1 MRYGTG
7 TLAAPAAVLA
17 ALALA
22 VVCARSTKAPEGV
35 LFKDDLAYL
44 EANTG
49 VVVLSSADG
58 QSRVAVSPALQGR
71 VLTSTASGPDGPSL
85 GWINREAI
93 AKGAINP
100 HMNAFG
106 GEDRFWL
113 GPEGGQ
119 FSIFFKEKDPFDLE
133 HWFTPPP
140 VNSEAFAVVSQ
151 STDRITFRQPMTV
164 RNYSGTEFSV
174 DVDREIRL
182 LDRSAVA
189 SLGLGVPEGIRMA
202 AFSSDNSIRNAG
214 DAPWTK
220 EAGVLSI
227 WILGMFNPSPETTI
241 VVPFRRGPVAELGPI
256 VNDDYFGKVPSDR
269 LIVDKEAGLLFF
281 KGDGQF
287 RSKIGVP
294 PGRAKPFAA
303 SYDPTRGI
311 LTIVHFTI
319 PGNVLEYVNSKWEIQ
334 DNPFAGDVVNS
345 YNDGPASP
353 GAESLGSFYELESSS
368 PAAFLAPGESLGHV
382 HTTMHFQGP
391 EAALDKIA
399 HAALGVGLD
408 RVKAAFAPGK

>member
-1 MRYGTG
+1 MTHWCSPY
-7 TLAAPAAVLA
+7 A
-17 ALALA
+17 
-22 VVCARSTKAPEGV
+22 
-35 LFKDDLAYL
+35 F
-44 EANTG
+44 
-49 VVVLSSADG
+49 
-58 QSRVAVSPALQGR
+58 SR
-71 VLTSTASGPDGPSL
+71 
-85 GWINREAI
+85 
-93 AKGAINP
+93 
-100 HMNAFG
+100 
-106 GEDRFWL
+106 
-113 GPEGGQ
+113 PEGGQ